1 MKLVSGCCSTKSMV
15 LYIQV
20 INIYHGGKKLSKSLP
35 ILFIMLSVIG
45 GIGAGFALIKLAGEG
60 AQSQPEPA
68 TRFYAVNESEIFY
81 GKPVSYRIILENQEG
96 KTIDYEM
103 KVRLSGKDIYNKS
116 IRLGSGSSFNQ
127 TISFIPGLTDGYPR
141 LEFLLYKD
149 NEIYKTLIS
158 QVIPRH
164 NLTVTRTPQKNGDVI
179 LYRFDTGEQLELKI
193 LGDGVKPED
202 AIYTTSGQ
210 ENQIIFLGEKYE
222 KILPTMVNFLYPV
235 ILDLKDEKLK
245 INETFKLLKGY
256 TVTLEK
262 ITNQSLQLSISE
274 NNRTVRDIRAAGNSP
289 IVYWKEID
297 DYKKYKIIMINP
309 KQMSQ
314 DELVFDIIQYG
325 DKKVIMVGDKYEEFQ
340 VTDIAN
346 NSITLKNT
354 LPIKIGTEEV
364 SLMDGKI
371 KISI

>member
-1 MKLVSGCCSTKSMV
+1 M
-15 LYIQV
+15 
-20 INIYHGGKKLSKSLP
+20 
-35 ILFIMLSVIG
+35 FSVIG
-45 GIGAGFALIKLAGEG
+45 GIGASFALIKLAGEG
-60 AQSQPEPA
+60 SKSQPEPA

-103 KVRLSGKDIYNKS
+103 KVRLSGKEIYNKK
-116 IRLGSGSSFNQ
+116 IRLNNGSSFNQ
-127 TISFIPGLTDGYPR
+127 TISFIPGLTDGYQR

-149 NEIYKTLIS
+149 NEIYKTLVS
-158 QVIPRH
+158 QVIPEH
-164 NLTVTRTPQKNGDVI
+164 NLTVTRIPQKNGDII
-179 LYRFDTGEQLELKI
+179 LYKFDTGEQLELKI
-193 LGDGVKPED
+193 LKDSVRPED
-202 AIYTTSGQ
+202 ATYTTSSE
-210 ENQIIFLGEKYE
+210 ENNIIFLGEKYE

-235 ILDLKDEKLK
+235 ILDMKDEKLK
-245 INETFKLLKGY
+245 INETFKLMNGY

-262 ITNQSLQLSISE
+262 LTNQSLQLNVSE
-274 NNRTVRDIRAAGNSP
+274 NNRIVREIRAAGDSP

-297 DYKKYKIIMINP
+297 DYKKSKIMMIKP
-309 KQMSQ
+309 KQMSH

-325 DKKVIMVGDKYEEFQ
+325 DKKVIVVGDKYEEFQ

-354 LPIKIGTEEV
+354 RPIKIGTGEV
-364 SLMDGKI
+364 SLMNGKI

>member
-1 MKLVSGCCSTKSMV
+1 MVSV
-15 LYIQV
+15 V
-20 INIYHGGKKLSKSLP
+20 
-35 ILFIMLSVIG
+35 G
-45 GIGAGFALIKLAGEG
+45 GIGASFALIKLAGEG
-60 AQSQPEPA
+60 SQSQPDPA

-103 KVRLSGKDIYNKS
+103 KVRLSGKEIYNKN
-116 IRLGSGSSFNQ
+116 IRLSSGSIFNQ

-149 NEIYKTLIS
+149 NVIYKTLIS

-179 LYRFDTGEQLELKI
+179 SYRFDTGEQLELKI
-193 LGDGVKPED
+193 LEDGVKPED
-202 AIYTTSGQ
+202 AIYTTSSQ
-210 ENQIIFLGEKYE
+210 ENQIIFLGETYE

-235 ILDLKDEKLK
+235 ILDMKDEKLK
-245 INETFKLLKGY
+245 INETFKLMNGY

-274 NNRTVRDIRAAGNSP
+274 KNRTVREIRAAGNSP

-309 KQMSQ
+309 KQMSK

-354 LPIKIGTEEV
+354 RPIKIGTGEV
-364 SLMDGKI
+364 SLMNGKI